1 MEKGAGRVRGNEAER
16 SVNEAVASDPF
27 VLSTVKTVM
36 KTFTDLSSVL
46 PIQLIYNDSMY
57 CRCPKDCWHV
67 ANMFI
72 EQWG

>member
-1 MEKGAGRVRGNEAER
+1 MKLRGQ
-16 SVNEAVASDPF
+16 SMKLSLLTPF